1 MKIKYLLLL
10 LFIINNPLVSEE
22 INSDRPGFTDPPN
35 VIQSGTIQIETGA
48 LLEMYTLDLDGT
60 DVNAE
65 VMSLPS
71 TLFRVGVFSFMEL
84 RLASAYSK
92 TTFDMAVDDIETTH
106 FSAYDVSLKFN
117 ILDGGFALGILTGC
131 KLHNANLGGETEVLN
146 PYLIFAAAHGIT
158 NKWSMGYNAG
168 IQYGVSDLEVDDF
181 NKAFWSVSSN
191 LKINDKVEAFV
202 ELYYELAR
210 HFNYNFIYDNG
221 ITYKVSDNVQLDFSL
236 GTSFLE
242 RYNFYSCGV
251 SWWIK

>member
-1 MKIKYLLLL
+1 MKNILLLL
-10 LFIINNPLVSEE
+10 VLLSSSAFAEE
-22 INSDRPGFTDPPN
+22 MITDRPDMTESPN
-35 VIQSGTIQIETGA
+35 TVKPGTIQIESGA
-48 LLEMYTLDLDGT
+48 MLEMYTVNIDKL

-92 TTFDMAVDDIETTH
+92 TTFDMAVDDIETKH

-117 ILDGGFALGILTGC
+117 ILDGGFDFGILTGC
-131 KLHNANLGGETEVLN
+131 KLQNANLGGETEQPH
-146 PYLIFAAAHGIT
+146 PYFIFAAAHGIT
-158 NKWSMGYNAG
+158 DKWSMGYNAG
-168 IQYGVSDLEVDDF
+168 ILYGVHDLEVDDF

-191 LKINDKVEAFV
+191 FVINDKVGAFV

-210 HFNYNFIYDNG
+210 HFNYNLIYDNG
-221 ITYKVSDNVQLDFSL
+221 ITYKVSENVQLDFSL

-242 RYNFYSCGV
+242 RYNFYSCGI
-251 SWWIK
+251 SWLIK